1 MALNSFKYCLYSLIW
16 SIINRITLS
25 MNNAFTR
32 QFSDNIEGIYSCFD
46 RVILRGYI
54 HQLFSEGGLV
64 NFLRAA
70 GFRKYSNGVMR
81 IFTDQLNKHIEKIA
95 TKMGID
101 LVWWSSVNGGKNGAK
116 LEYVQK
122 NYMKINKRKGN
133 FIYCII
139 ANMERT
145 QSFVTKQFQKKDGCT
160 YDKVYKC
167 SKIVKH
173 YYVYFHDHLLGGPCY
188 LKLCTYFPFNSEF
201 YFNGHNAVRL
211 KLDAQGINYRMK
223 DNSFTWAEDLEAINK
238 IAFSL
243 SGRQISER
251 ISYWMDRLF
260 KFDKGKYSTCPRLLH
275 HDWYCSQVEVC
286 SNIIFKSSRFGTGV
300 FERILDKYSRIGQPD
315 SLVQIFE
322 KRKTSKPTKSVQR
335 LYDHLACV
343 KHWLRGNSIKAYN
356 KCGYL
361 LRIENTINS
370 PKLLGLKKP
379 VFYLRDYLRRG
390 IGNNDRLM
398 SRYADVDAGTISD
411 GEAEQFDQSVLLPNG
426 VHVSAPDLR
435 KERQLKLLKA
445 VLNPEYAAEGFR
457 TIDILNELSEF
468 FQNSGQI
475 RYELQKLRVRGLM
488 ERVQGK
494 HYYRVTEDGAKVLWI
509 KLSSNSYFYDPL
521 ITSTYTK
528 KLLLD
533 KSQPSKLEEAY
544 RLLDQGLD
552 LISKELYIKK
562 AA

>member
-1 MALNSFKYCLYSLIW
+1 
-16 SIINRITLS
+16 
-25 MNNAFTR
+25 MNNEFTT
-32 QFSDNIEGIYSCFD
+32 QFSDNIKGIYSCFD

-54 HQLFSEGGLV
+54 HNLFFEGGVV
-64 NFLRAA
+64 NFLRTA
-70 GFRKYSNGVMR
+70 GFRKHSNGVMR
-81 IFTDQLNKHIEKIA
+81 IFTDQLNKHIEKIGM
-95 TKMGID
+95 KLGID
-101 LVWWSSVNGGKNGAK
+101 ILWWNSVDGGKNGAK

-122 NYMKINKRKGN
+122 QYGNQNKKKGN

-139 ANMERT
+139 ADMERT
-145 QSFVTKQFQKKDGCT
+145 QSFTTRQFQKKDGSS

-173 YYVYFHDHLLGGPCY
+173 YYIYFHDQLLGGPCY

-211 KLDAQGINYRMK
+211 KLDDQGIQYRMK
-223 DNSFTWAEDLEAINK
+223 DNSFTWAEDIEAINK

-243 SGRQISER
+243 TGRYVHER
-251 ISYWMDRLF
+251 VNYWMSCLF
-260 KFDKGKYSTCPRLLH
+260 KFNKGKYSTCPRPLH

-286 SNIIFKSSRFGTGV
+286 SNIIFKSSRFGTSL
-300 FERILDKYSRIGQPD
+300 FERILDKFMRIGQPD
-315 SLVQIFE
+315 SLVQIFQ

-398 SRYADVDAGTISD
+398 SRYADVDTGTISD
-411 GEAEQFDQSVLLPNG
+411 GETEQFTQSILLDNG
-426 VHVSAPDLR
+426 VRVSAPDLR

-445 VLNPEYAAEGFR
+445 VINPKYAAEGFR
-457 TIDILNELSEF
+457 TVDLLNELTEF

-475 RYELQKLRVRGLM
+475 RYELQKLRVRGLT
-488 ERVQGK
+488 EKVEGK
-494 HYYRVTEDGAKVLWI
+494 HIYRVTELGVKILWI
-509 KLSSNSYFYDPL
+509 NLSSNSYFSDPL
-521 ITSTYTK
+521 ITSTYVK
-528 KLLLD
+528 KLPLD
-533 KSQPSKLEEAY
+533 KSQPTKLEEAY
-544 RLLDQGLD
+544 RLLNSGLD

>member
-1 MALNSFKYCLYSLIW
+1 MIW
-16 SIINRITLS
+16 SLNNRITVS
-25 MNNAFTR
+25 MNNEFTR
-32 QFSDNIEGIYSCFD
+32 QFSDNINGIYSCYD

-54 HQLFSEGGLV
+54 HQLFCEGGV
-64 NFLRAA
+64 INFLSAA
-70 GFRKYSNGVMR
+70 GFSKHTNGVMR

-95 TKMGID
+95 SKSGID
-101 LVWWSSVNGGKNGAK
+101 LVWWKSVNGGKNGAK

-122 NYMKINKRKGN
+122 QYANKIKRKGN

-145 QSFVTKQFQKKDGCT
+145 QSFTTRNFPKKDGGT

-201 YFNGHNAVRL
+201 YFNGHNAIRL
-211 KLDAQGINYRMK
+211 KLDAQGVKYRMK
-223 DNSFTWAEDLEAINK
+223 DNSFTWAEDLGTINK

-243 SGRQISER
+243 SGRQIQER
-251 ISYWMDRLF
+251 INYWMQRLF
-260 KFDKGKYSTCPRLLH
+260 KFDKGKYSTCPRPLH

-286 SNIIFKSSRFGTGV
+286 SNIIFKSSRFGTSV
-300 FERILDKYSRIGQPD
+300 FERILDKFMRIGQPD
-315 SLVQIFE
+315 SLVQIFQ

-379 VFYLRDYLRRG
+379 VFYLREYLKRG

-398 SRYADVDAGTISD
+398 SRYADIDAGSISD
-411 GEAEQFDQSVLLPNG
+411 VEVDQFNQGVMHKNG
-426 VHVSAPDLR
+426 ALISAPDLR
-435 KERQLKLLKA
+435 KKRQKEMLKS
-445 VLNPEYAAEGFR
+445 VLNPKWAAEGFR
-457 TIDILNELSEF
+457 TVDILNELSEF

-475 RYELQKLRVRGLM
+475 RYELQKLRIRG
-488 ERVQGK
+488 
-494 HYYRVTEDGAKVLWI
+494 
-509 KLSSNSYFYDPL
+509 
-521 ITSTYTK
+521 
-528 KLLLD
+528 
-533 KSQPSKLEEAY
+533 
-544 RLLDQGLD
+544 
-552 LISKELYIKK
+552 
-562 AA
+562 